1 MFSTGFTSLISY
13 FFFFN
18 RSPFSSLCTIFDSIS
33 SNTHK
38 VLSINSSAN
47 VYVFDDFHVHH
58 KDWLTYSGGTD
69 RLVNS
74 AIIFLSHMT
83 LLRWLTI
90 LLGSLTDSHSPAPLD
105 LILYTDTSICSAL
118 AFPPTTGKF

>member
-18 RSPFSSLCTIFDSIS
+18 RSPFSSLSTVFDSIS
-33 SNTHK
+33 SNTDE

-47 VYVFDDFHVHH
+47 VFVFDDFHVHH

-74 AIIFLSHMT
+74 VIIFLSHMT

-90 LLGSLTDSHSPAPLD
+90 LLGSLTDSHSPALLD
-105 LILYTDTSICSAL
+105 LILYTEASICSAL